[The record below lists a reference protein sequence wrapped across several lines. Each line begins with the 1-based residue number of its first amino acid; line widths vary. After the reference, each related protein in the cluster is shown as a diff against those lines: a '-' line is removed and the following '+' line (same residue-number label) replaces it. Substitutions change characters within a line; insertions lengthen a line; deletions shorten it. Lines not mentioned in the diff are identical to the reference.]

1 MGAGRNEIE
10 SLAGRLL
17 RPEEVAVGQAQ
28 RDLARVRIQEA
39 RNTGRLGDERADAQL
54 TLLATART
62 RGDVRAA
69 LGAVPGGAAP
79 RGLVGA
85 LRGVTAVWA
94 GATMVQFAI
103 WVLVNVIGVQ
113 WTEPWWLWSLVTGPF
128 VVGPLLWLT
137 EAYYRPDVS
146 GSRGASRNTTQ
157 RSTQYM

>member
-1 MGAGRNEIE
+1 MGAGRNEMV

-17 RPEEVAVGQAQ
+17 RPEQVAIDEAQ

-39 RNTGRLGDERADAQL
+39 GNTGRLSDARADAQL
-54 TLLATART
+54 TLLASART
-62 RGDVRAA
+62 RGDVREA

-79 RGLVGA
+79 RGLVNA

-103 WVLVNVIGVQ
+103 WVLINLIGVQ

-137 EAYYRPDVS
+137 EAYYRPYAS
-146 GSRGASRNTTQ
+146 GPRGVSRNTTQ